1 MLFKQDGGHHS
12 SLSSQTSSSN
22 SMASSEKKQTEREGW
37 KGTLDFMLT
46 CIGYAVGLG
55 NIWRFP
61 YLCYKSGGGA
71 FFIPYI
77 LFLCICGIPLFFME
91 TAYGQFSSLSPI
103 AIWRCSPLFKGVGI
117 GMVMVSGLVCVYY
130 NVIVAWTLYYLFMS
144 LRAVLPWSTCGN
156 WWNTKNC
163 VDVERKV
170 LMASNNESFGIGNST
185 FLTNM
190 TNMSTSL
197 ANYTVMANSV
207 VDRKSLVSSSEE
219 FWDIDHLGGLRW
231 QLVITLALAWICV
244 FFCLFKGVAVLGK
257 VMHFCAPFPY
267 LVLLV
272 LLIRGVTLDG
282 AIDGI
287 KFYII
292 PRWEKLATFQVWGD
306 AALQIFYSVGMAW
319 GGIITMASYNDFKHN
334 IYRDAMLVPLINCGT
349 SIFAGF
355 VIFSILGFMAH
366 ETGKSVEDVVTQGPG
381 LTFVAYPEAVSMLP
395 ISPLWAVLFFLML
408 FIIGLDSQV
417 TIAATSAPT
426 PLTSSLGL
434 TNKHVEEKYKTGRAP
449 GRACVKTSG
458 SPQMFRHHHD
468 DHYSTRPFGMFETCL
483 SAIIDEYPNVLRKRR
498 VMVAAIACFAEFL
511 LGLPL
516 ITEGGIY
523 ILQVI
528 DWYCAS
534 FSLMLI
540 SLCEVI
546 AIAWVYGVD
555 RFYKDI
561 ELMIGYQPSR
571 LWSYMWR
578 FVTPTVIL
586 LIWLFSII
594 TLGPVTYG
602 DKAYPQWAVTFGW
615 CLGSISIIPIPTY
628 MAFAIWQEEGTFWE
642 RMQKLKKPSTK
653 WGPRNKE
660 HRETYLASLDVDHA
674 IEQHMMDTNN
684 VARQRNHMILI
695 PVCHACFNIIRVK

>member
-1 MLFKQDGGHHS
+1 MKEKEVSIPS
-12 SLSSQTSSSN
+12 STTSSTESV
-22 SMASSEKKQTEREGW
+22 MKSEEGKVVEREGW
-37 KGTLDFMLT
+37 KGTMDFILT

-71 FFIPYI
+71 FFIPYVI
-77 LFLCICGIPLFFME
+77 FLCLCGIPLFFME
-91 TAYGQFSSLSPI
+91 TVYGQFSSLSPI
-103 AIWRCSPLFKGVGI
+103 AIWNISPMFKGVGI
-117 GMVMVSGLVCVYY
+117 GMVIVSGLVCVYY

-144 LRAVLPWSTCGN
+144 FRAVLPWSTCGN
-156 WWNTKNC
+156 WWNTDHC
-163 VDVERKV
+163 LDVERSV
-170 LMASNNESFGIGNST
+170 VMAGRNASHDSN
-185 FLTNM
+185 
-190 TNMSTSL
+190 STSL
-197 ANYTVMANSV
+197 ISNLTAGANYTLLGNATWLTGNTSGLI
-207 VDRKSLVSSSEE
+207 RKEDLISSSEE
-219 FWDIDHLGGLRW
+219 FWENHVLQLTDGIETLGGLRW

-334 IYRDAMLVPLINCGT
+334 VYRDAMLVPFINCGT

-395 ISPLWAVLFFLML
+395 ISPLWSVLFFLML
-408 FIIGLDSQV
+408 FIIGLDSQ
-417 TIAATSAPT
+417 
-426 PLTSSLGL
+426 
-434 TNKHVEEKYKTGRAP
+434 
-449 GRACVKTSG
+449 
-458 SPQMFRHHHD
+458 
-468 DHYSTRPFGMFETCL
+468 FGMFETCL
-483 SAIIDEYPNVLRKRR
+483 SAFMDEFPKTLRKRR
-498 VMVAAIACFAEFL
+498 VLVSAIACFIEFL

-523 ILQVI
+523 VLQII

-540 SLCEVI
+540 SFTECV
-546 AIAWVYGVD
+546 AIGWVYGVD
-555 RFYKDI
+555 RFYRDI
-561 ELMIGYQPSR
+561 ELMIGYQPNG
-571 LWSYMWR
+571 MWKVAWKY
-578 FVTPTVIL
+578 VTPLVIL
-586 LIWLFSII
+586 FVWLFSII

-602 DKAYPQWAVTFGW
+602 GKAYPEWAVTFGW
-615 CLGSISIIPIPTY
+615 CLGSVSIIPIP
-628 MAFAIWQEEGTFWE
+628 ACAIYQLLKADGTFME
-642 RMQKLKKPSTK
+642 RLRKITTPSKK
-653 WGPRNKE
+653 WGPRKDE
-660 HRETYLASLDVDHA
+660 HRQEYLESLEADKVL
-674 IEQHMMDTNN
+674 QTLPMYQTRTVKRN
-684 VARQRNHMILI
+684 VAEPEAKSFLS
-695 PVCHACFNIIRVK
+695 

>member
-1 MLFKQDGGHHS
+1 MCLKEQDGGHHS

-37 KGTLDFMLT
+37 KGTLDFILT

-91 TAYGQFSSLSPI
+91 TVYGQFSSLSPI

-219 FWDIDHLGGLRW
+219 FWERHVLQLTESIDHLGGLRW

-408 FIIGLDSQV
+408 FIIGLDSQ
-417 TIAATSAPT
+417 
-426 PLTSSLGL
+426 
-434 TNKHVEEKYKTGRAP
+434 
-449 GRACVKTSG
+449 
-458 SPQMFRHHHD
+458 
-468 DHYSTRPFGMFETCL
+468 FGMFETCL

-586 LIWLFSII
+586 FIWLFSII

-660 HRETYLASLDVDHA
+660 HRETYLASLDEDHA

-684 VARQRNHMILI
+684 VVNHNGAQEAKPFL
-695 PVCHACFNIIRVK
+695 A

>member
-1 MLFKQDGGHHS
+1 MCLKEDGGHHS

-37 KGTLDFMLT
+37 KGTLDFILT

-91 TAYGQFSSLSPI
+91 TVYGQFSSLSPI

-219 FWDIDHLGGLRW
+219 FWERHVLQLTESIDHLGGLRW

-408 FIIGLDSQV
+408 FIIGLDSQ
-417 TIAATSAPT
+417 
-426 PLTSSLGL
+426 
-434 TNKHVEEKYKTGRAP
+434 
-449 GRACVKTSG
+449 
-458 SPQMFRHHHD
+458 
-468 DHYSTRPFGMFETCL
+468 FGMFETCL

-586 LIWLFSII
+586 FIWLFSII

-660 HRETYLASLDVDHA
+660 HRETYLASLDEDHA

-684 VARQRNHMILI
+684 VVNHNGAQEAKPFL
-695 PVCHACFNIIRVK
+695 A

>member
-37 KGTLDFMLT
+37 KGTLDFILT

-91 TAYGQFSSLSPI
+91 TVYGQFSSLSPI

-219 FWDIDHLGGLRW
+219 FWECDDDDDGFDEQKLMS
-231 QLVITLALAWICV
+231 
-244 FFCLFKGVAVLGK
+244 CLYN

-434 TNKHVEEKYKTGRAP
+434 TNKHVEEKYKT
-449 GRACVKTSG
+449 
-458 SPQMFRHHHD
+458 
-468 DHYSTRPFGMFETCL
+468 FGMFETCL

-586 LIWLFSII
+586 FIWLFSII

-660 HRETYLASLDVDHA
+660 HRETYLASLDEDHA

-684 VARQRNHMILI
+684 VVLLKHGYIIIHARQRNHMILI
-695 PVCHACFNIIRVK
+695 PVCHACFNIIRVGKIKCAQSLRISPYSFAIIYRMSRVYGKLH

>member
-1 MLFKQDGGHHS
+1 MCLKEDGGHHS

-219 FWDIDHLGGLRW
+219 FWERHVLQLTESIDHLGGLRW

-408 FIIGLDSQV
+408 FIIGLDSQ
-417 TIAATSAPT
+417 
-426 PLTSSLGL
+426 
-434 TNKHVEEKYKTGRAP
+434 
-449 GRACVKTSG
+449 
-458 SPQMFRHHHD
+458 
-468 DHYSTRPFGMFETCL
+468 FGMFETCL

-684 VARQRNHMILI
+684 VVNHNGAQEAKPFL
-695 PVCHACFNIIRVK
+695 A